1 MSHVDKTIQTNLRSL
16 GPEEARLVLALAA
29 RRASVVTARQAAQ
42 LLGDEKK
49 ARNAVR
55 RLLQKGWLQRASN
68 GHYVV
73 LPAEWGS
80 EKIEDFDIYVLASA
94 SVENGYV
101 GWWAAASRH
110 GFTTQV
116 PNIIHVATDRQV
128 PPRLIQDNPV
138 RYVKLAPRKFF
149 GWEDMPSFGR
159 TFRVSSTKKTLVD
172 CIDRPDLCGG
182 PTELARIVTR
192 AVESVSPSEAVETA
206 IKNGS
211 VSTSQR
217 LGFLVDLI
225 APDYLTPEAR
235 GRLRSFIPLSAK
247 SIFGRP
253 ERSEHDIG
261 YVSDWGLFVNVD
273 ETDLFAEAQRP
284 SAVR

>member
-1 MSHVDKTIQTNLRSL
+1 MPYAENAAHPNLRSL
-16 GPEEARLVLALAA
+16 GAEEAKLVLALAA

-42 LLGDEKK
+42 LLGDEKR
-49 ARNAVR
+49 ARSVVR

-68 GHYVV
+68 GHYAV
-73 LPAEWGS
+73 LPAEWGA

-94 SVENGYV
+94 SVDNGYV

-116 PNIIHVATDRQV
+116 PNMIHVATDRQV
-128 PPRLIQDNPV
+128 PPRMIQDNPV
-138 RYVKLAPRKFF
+138 RYVKLTPRKFF

-159 TFRVSSTKKTLVD
+159 TFRISSPEKTLID

-182 PTELARIVTR
+182 PTELARIITR
-192 AVESVSPSEAVETA
+192 AVETVSPDKAAETA

-211 VSTSQR
+211 VSTCQR

-225 APDYLTPEAR
+225 VPDYLTPEAR
-235 GRLRSFIPLSAK
+235 AGLRNFIPPSAK

-253 ERSEHDIG
+253 ERGEHDIG
-261 YVSDWGLFVNVD
+261 YVSNWGLLVNID
-273 ETDLFAEAQRP
+273 ETDLLAEAHRSGFRP
-284 SAVR
+284 